1 MGLFDFLK
9 GGKTEE
15 KAPPKEA
22 PRETERKASRSER
35 TAESLQAEQMRL
47 LRGTAILNGERLKT
61 LRPEPDHRGSP
72 PGSTKPEDLRI
83 LN

>member
-15 KAPPKEA
+15 KAPPAPAPAKPKEKHHA
-22 PRETERKASRSER
+22 PER

-61 LRPEPDHRGSP
+61 LRPERI
-72 PGSTKPEDLRI
+72 TEDLRRI
-83 LN
+83 DKARGRGL

>member
-22 PRETERKASRSER
+22 PAKPKEKPHAPER

-61 LRPEPDHRGSP
+61 LRPERITEDLRRIDKARG
-72 PGSTKPEDLRI
+72 LRI

>member
-22 PRETERKASRSER
+22 PAKPKEKPHAPER

-47 LRGTAILNGERLKT
+47 PLNGSQRI
-61 LRPEPDHRGSP
+61 SA
-72 PGSTKPEDLRI
+72 GSTKPEDLRI